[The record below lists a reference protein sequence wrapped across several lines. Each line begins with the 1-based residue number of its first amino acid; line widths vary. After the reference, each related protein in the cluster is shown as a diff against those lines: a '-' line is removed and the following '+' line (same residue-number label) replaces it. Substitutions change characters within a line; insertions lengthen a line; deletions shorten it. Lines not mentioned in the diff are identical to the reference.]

1 MQKENKPLSSVELLK
16 ISAEYLASMGVDNA
30 RLDAEVLLADILG
43 VDRIKLYVDYDRTLL
58 NDELIAYRHAI
69 AKRAKRMPLAYITG
83 HKEFMSLNLF
93 VKEGVLIPRPD
104 TETLIEIVE
113 EYITRR
119 QLNEPEILDLCTGSG
134 AVACALASIFPK
146 ASIKAVDIS
155 TVACEVAEKNAFNLG
170 FKERIEILQGDLYKA
185 LKEERK
191 FDVIVTNPP
200 YIPSSALDELQP
212 EVSNYEPRLA
222 LDGGTTGMDLIETII
237 SESVRYLKPSGMLA
251 LEIGDAMQARATC
264 ELLKG
269 INMVNVSTTK
279 DLSGLDR
286 VVSGE
291 DGS

>member
-16 ISAEYLASMGVDNA
+16 ISAEYLASMGIENA

-69 AKRAKRMPLAYITG
+69 AKRARRMPLAYITG

-155 TVACEVAEKNAFNLG
+155 PIACEVAEKNAFNLG

-200 YIPSSALDELQP
+200 YIPSEMLEELQP

-222 LDGGTTGMDLIETII
+222 LDGGIKGMDLIETII
-237 SESVRYLKPSGMLA
+237 SESMRYLKPSGMLA
-251 LEIGDAMQARATC
+251 LEIGDDIQARATC
-264 ELLKG
+264 ELIKG
-269 INMVNVSTTK
+269 INMVNVNIAK